1 MFYKAQ
7 QSTLCDI
14 CEGSDCGDTCTA
26 KTAEQRAE
34 KPEETLEEFANKK
47 FVESKSNGF
56 SVTASVILVAI
67 CSFANKLF

>member
-1 MFYKAQ
+1 MFYRAQ

-14 CEGSDCGDTCTA
+14 CEGSDCGDSCTA

-34 KPEETLEEFANKK
+34 RPEETLEEFANKK
-47 FVESKSNGF
+47 LADVTNDGF
-56 SVTASVILVAI
+56 SIAASVILVAI

>member
-1 MFYKAQ
+1 MFYRAQ

-14 CEGSDCGDTCTA
+14 CEGTDCGDTCTA

-47 FVESKSNGF
+47 FVEARSSSF
-56 SVTASVILVAI
+56 SVTASVFLVAI
-67 CSFANKLF
+67 CSLANKLF